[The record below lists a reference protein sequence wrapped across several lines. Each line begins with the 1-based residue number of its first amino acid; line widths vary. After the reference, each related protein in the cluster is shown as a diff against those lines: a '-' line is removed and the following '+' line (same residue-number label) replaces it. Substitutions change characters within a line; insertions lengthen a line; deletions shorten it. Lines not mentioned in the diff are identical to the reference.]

1 MTVSASEE
9 RRWFKRFQRR
19 EGASVQLLCFHH
31 AGGSAAMFR
40 EWTNLLPRSV
50 EVIAVQLPGRADRF
64 IETPY
69 HDMTPLVDQLVEVI
83 GPILERPYACYGA
96 SMGARVSWSLAH
108 VLRERELP
116 MPRKLYVSSSAA
128 PSLDRQIRGWNGP
141 DEGLVRYM
149 RELGGTPSQVLDNP
163 DLLEGV
169 LPILRADLTVLSTH
183 TFQPTAPLDVPI
195 RAFAGA
201 SDAEVPPA
209 QMATWSDETNAEFT
223 LDIVES
229 GHFLDVFGLRQVIEA
244 IGKDLD

>member
-1 MTVSASEE
+1 
-9 RRWFKRFQRR
+9 
-19 EGASVQLLCFHH
+19 
-31 AGGSAAMFR
+31 MFR
-40 EWTNLLPRSV
+40 EWTHLLPRSI
-50 EVIAVQLPGRADRF
+50 ELIAVQLPGRADRF
-64 IETPY
+64 NETPY
-69 HDMTPLVDQLVEVI
+69 DDMTPLVDRLVEVI

-116 MPRKLYVSSSAA
+116 MPSKLYVSSSAA

-149 RELGGTPSQVLDNP
+149 RELGGTPSQVLDDP
-163 DLLEGV
+163 DLLEGL

-201 SDAEVPPA
+201 NDAEVPPA
-209 QMATWSDETNAEFT
+209 QMVPWSDETNAEFT

-229 GHFLDVFGLRQVIEA
+229 GHFLDFFGLRQVIEA